1 MGVKSISKKGRNNKD
16 IPGESYQTI
25 RYKQV
30 NMNFTGLK
38 TLPFLIK
45 YKTVIFDHPKKFVPF
60 AKELILV
67 NPTLSKRQEFIILC
81 YIKENSSSMTI
92 PDIHLIDLSLF
103 ANYQSFRATV
113 TKSSKHHCFNLDKI
127 LIL

>member
-25 RYKQV
+25 RYKLV
-30 NMNFTGLK
+30 NTNCTGLK
-38 TLPFLIK
+38 TLPFLIEPQ
-45 YKTVIFDHPKKFVPF
+45 TVIFDHPKKFVPF
-60 AKELILV
+60 AKESILV

-81 YIKENSSSMTI
+81 YIKEDSSSMTI

-103 ANYQSFRATV
+103 ANYQSFRATA
-113 TKSSKHHCFNLDKI
+113 TKYIKTPLF
-127 LIL
+127 